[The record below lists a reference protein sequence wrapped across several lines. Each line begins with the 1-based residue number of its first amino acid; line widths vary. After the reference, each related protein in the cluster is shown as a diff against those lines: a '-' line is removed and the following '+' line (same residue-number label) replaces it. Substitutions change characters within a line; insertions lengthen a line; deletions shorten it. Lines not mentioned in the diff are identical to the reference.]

1 MSVLRNLENKI
12 AGLVEGAFGRAFASE
27 IRPVE
32 LARRLTREMDRH
44 RHASLASTYVPNEYV
59 VWLSPADR
67 RALQPIE
74 AGLVEELSAYLLEHA
89 RAEHLAL
96 VSHPRIELRTD
107 KRLALGECGI
117 EAKLV
122 GGPERRARA
131 EDPGIIPRPAPTP
144 VGVGGG
150 SAAQAYISVGGQR
163 TPIGPRGMVIGRSPE
178 ADLVLSS
185 SEVSRRHAE
194 IVPEDRA
201 WLLVD
206 LGSTNGIR
214 LNARPVGV
222 PTQLTDGD
230 VIEVGPY
237 ELTFEAY

>member
-12 AGLVEGAFGRAFASE
+12 AGLVEGAFGRAFRSE

-32 LARRLTREMDRH
+32 LARRLAREMDRH
-44 RHASLASTYVPNEYV
+44 RHPSLSSTYVPNEYI

-67 RALQPIE
+67 RALAPIE
-74 AGLVEELSAYLLEHA
+74 SGLVEELAAYLLEHA

-107 KRLALGECGI
+107 RRLALGECGI
-117 EAKLV
+117 EAKLAAA
-122 GGPERRARA
+122 PARA
-131 EDPGIIPRPAPTP
+131 PELVGRHSAP

-150 SAAQAYISVGGQR
+150 QAAGAAYVSIGGQR
-163 TPIGPRGMVIGRSPE
+163 TPIGPRGLLVGRSPE

-194 IVPEDRA
+194 IVPEEGA
-201 WLLVD
+201 WVLVD
-206 LGSTNGIR
+206 LGSTNGVR
-214 LNARPVGV
+214 LNGRPVGV
-222 PTQLTDGD
+222 PTQLSDGD
-230 VIEVGPY
+230 VIEIGPH